1 MRIPKSWVKPITSRI
16 INNLLSKDLIEPVV
30 PVETLIEETEKL
42 ILDELMVEDRINEEV
57 RELLKKYE
65 KEIERGKLDYR
76 KLFELTKQKIVK
88 ERNIIL

>member
-1 MRIPKSWVKPITSRI
+1 MRIPKSWVRPITSRI
-16 INNLLSKDLIEPVV
+16 IKNLLSKDLVEPVV

-42 ILDELMVEDRINEEV
+42 ILDELMVEDRVNEEV
-57 RELLKKYE
+57 REILKKYE

-76 KLFELTKQKIVK
+76 KLFELTKQKIIK